1 MIALFLIG
9 VIGITV
15 GFMNLLNKDA
25 GWQRVQV
32 TPQERNYSENFIL
45 QYHFSGS
52 GAENKSLNQKLES
65 VYGDACVNAYRLFT
79 PDEEFSGIQNVYYIN
94 RNPNAVITVDP
105 VLYAAFEKLAGT
117 PYLYLGPVYEYYY
130 GIIYNAD
137 EASVNE
143 LDPRESAEAAAYVAK
158 LAEYAANRDAVNL
171 ELLGNNQVTLHVSQ
185 DYLEFAAAEDIDCYI
200 DFAYM
205 TNAFVIDYLADTLIA
220 QNLTEGYL
228 VSADGYTRCLDGQNL
243 FSFNI
248 FDREGSTVHHAAVMT
263 YQGPISMVYLKDYPS
278 AGSDVNYRAN
288 ADRFVHLFADPADG
302 MYQTSVENLVSYSYE
317 HGCADVLLKM
327 LPSFVTDTFSVPEDV
342 FSVWCEGEQICYND
356 AAVSFSNLMQNQER
370 TYHTVLKK

>member
-1 MIALFLIG
+1 MREPRRITRVELSGKNHKLRWIAVIALFLIG

-52 GAENKSLNQKLES
+52 GADNKSLNQKLES

-130 GIIYNAD
+130 GI
-137 EASVNE
+137 
-143 LDPRESAEAAAYVAK
+143 LDIIFGCYFLFYHHLCIFLCDDIVVHCK
-158 LAEYAANRDAVNL
+158 I
-171 ELLGNNQVTLHVSQ
+171 QTL
-185 DYLEFAAAEDIDCYI
+185 FC
-200 DFAYM
+200 
-205 TNAFVIDYLADTLIA
+205 
-220 QNLTEGYL
+220 
-228 VSADGYTRCLDGQNL
+228 
-243 FSFNI
+243 I
-248 FDREGSTVHHAAVMT
+248 FRN
-263 YQGPISMVYLKDYPS
+263 KD
-278 AGSDVNYRAN
+278 V
-288 ADRFVHLFADPADG
+288 V
-302 MYQTSVENLVSYSYE
+302 
-317 HGCADVLLKM
+317 
-327 LPSFVTDTFSVPEDV
+327 
-342 FSVWCEGEQICYND
+342 QI
-356 AAVSFSNLMQNQER
+356 
-370 TYHTVLKK
+370 T